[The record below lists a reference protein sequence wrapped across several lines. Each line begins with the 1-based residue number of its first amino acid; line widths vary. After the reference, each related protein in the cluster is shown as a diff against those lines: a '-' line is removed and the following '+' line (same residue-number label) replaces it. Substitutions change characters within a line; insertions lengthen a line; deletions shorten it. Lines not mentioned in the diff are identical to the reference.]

1 LAKKLEQRPSKGRTL
16 KMAEIKVKAGEE
28 LNGLGVML
36 KEIMDT
42 NLKDTD
48 KYKSIEKVKGS
59 VVIKESTSGVAVT
72 LYLDQGKLE
81 LQNDAIARPT
91 GYMEAGFEN
100 LAHVSSGRLNPI
112 VAILTGRLKS
122 RGNPLLLLKISRIM
136 VVK

>member
-1 LAKKLEQRPSKGRTL
+1 VTEV
-16 KMAEIKVKAGEE
+16 KVKTGEE

-42 NLKDTD
+42 SLRDPN

-72 LYLDQGKLE
+72 LHLDQGKLE
-81 LQNDAIARPT
+81 LQNDAIAKPS

-100 LAHVSSGRLNPI
+100 LAHISSGQLNPI
-112 VAILTGRLKS
+112 VAMLTGKLKS
-122 RGNPLLLLKISRIM
+122 RGNPLLLLKISKIM
-136 VVK
+136 VLK